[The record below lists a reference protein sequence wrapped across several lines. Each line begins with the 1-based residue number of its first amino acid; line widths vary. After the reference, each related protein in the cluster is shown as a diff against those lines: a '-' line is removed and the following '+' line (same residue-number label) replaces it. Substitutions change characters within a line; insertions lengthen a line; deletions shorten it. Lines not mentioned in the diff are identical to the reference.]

1 MLFKIKQKIL
11 SLTPRY
17 ATQREIQFKIFLL
30 TPRYAAQRGVNSAL
44 CGIARSRNSALC
56 GIAQSHDSALYR
68 IAQSRH
74 KFAISRRNRNQI
86 QKYFRMIISDL
97 GRLDW

>member
-11 SLTPRY
+11 SPTPRY
-17 ATQREIQFKIFLL
+17 ATQPEIQFKIFLL
-30 TPRYAAQRGVNSAL
+30 TPRYAAQRRVNSGLCCIARNRDSAL
-44 CGIARSRNSALC
+44 CG
-56 GIAQSHDSALYR
+56 

-74 KFAISRRNRNQI
+74 KFAISRRNQNQI
-86 QKYFRMIISDL
+86 QKYFRMIIIDL